1 MDFSLNEEQT
11 MFRDMFRSFAQ
22 KEIAKAAE
30 HTDKN
35 EQVPPELLQKAA
47 EQGMLGAM
55 APDTYGG
62 AALDPVSYALL
73 MEEIGR
79 ACLSTAAVIACHTSL
94 ATQAVLDFGSD
105 EQKERW
111 LPMLASGEVIG
122 AFALTEPDAG
132 SDTRTLA
139 TRARRVDDGYVLNGV
154 KTWVMNAGI
163 AGLFVIVASRRSPS
177 GDSDPRANPQDAA
190 RGRGLS
196 VFLVEKDTPGLKLG
210 QRDLT
215 LGLRGASIH
224 TVYVDNVHAPEANR
238 LGAEGDGQKIV
249 EDALDHFRLAM
260 AAAGLGLGEAAVEA
274 GVKFAAERVQFG
286 GPIANKQAIQ
296 NYIAD
301 SSAQVEAL
309 RYLVYHA
316 AWEAEQGGHLSSG
329 ALYAKLFAAQATR
342 LITDRMVQVHGGYG
356 YIEDYPIARMYRN
369 ARALDLL
376 GGTGELM
383 RVGIAGH
390 LFETQQLEISP

>member
-1 MDFSLNEEQT
+1 MDFSLNEEQQ

-22 KEIAKAAE
+22 KEIAKVAE
-30 HTDKN
+30 HADKT
-35 EQVPPELLQKAA
+35 EQVPPELLNKAA
-47 EQGMLGAM
+47 EQGMLGALV
-55 APDTYGG
+55 PDTFGG
-62 AALDPVSYALL
+62 AALDPISYALL

-105 EQKERW
+105 EQKGRW
-111 LPMLASGEVIG
+111 LPALASGEAMG
-122 AFALTEPDAG
+122 AFAQSEPDAG
-132 SDTRTLA
+132 SDTRTLT
-139 TRARRVDDGYVLNGV
+139 TRAKRADDGYVLNGV

-163 AGLFVIVASRRSPS
+163 AGLFVVVAS
-177 GDSDPRANPQDAA
+177 SDPRAN
-190 RGRGLS
+190 GRGLS

-210 QRDLT
+210 QRELT

-224 TVYVDNVHAPEANR
+224 TVYLDNVHVPEANR
-238 LGAEGDGQKIV
+238 LGAEGDGQTIAASV
-249 EDALDHFRLAM
+249 LDHFRLAM
-260 AAAGLGLGEAAVEA
+260 AAAGLGLGVAAVEA
-274 GVKFAAERVQFG
+274 GVKFAAERIQFG

-301 SSAQVEAL
+301 SSAQAEAL

-316 AWEAEQGGHLSSG
+316 AWEAEQGGHLSSS

-383 RVGIAGH
+383 RVGIASN
-390 LFETQQLEISP
+390 LFKSQQLEIAP

>member
-1 MDFSLNEEQT
+1 MDFSLNEEQQ

-35 EQVPPELLQKAA
+35 EQVPPELLSKAA
-47 EQGMLGAM
+47 EQGMLGALV
-55 APDTYGG
+55 PDTYGG

-111 LPMLASGEVIG
+111 LPALASGEAMG

-132 SDTRTLA
+132 SDTRALA
-139 TRARRVDDGYVLNGV
+139 TRAKRVDDGYVLNGV
-154 KTWVMNAGI
+154 KTWVMNASI
-163 AGLFVIVASRRSPS
+163 AGLFVVIAT
-177 GDSDPRANPQDAA
+177 SDPRAN
-190 RGRGLS
+190 GRGLS
-196 VFLVEKDTPGLKLG
+196 AFLVEKDTPGLKLG

-224 TVYVDNVHAPEANR
+224 TVYLDDVHVPEANR
-238 LGAEGDGQKIV
+238 LGAEGDGQAIV
-249 EDALDHFRLAM
+249 EHVLDHFRLAM
-260 AAAGLGLGEAAVEA
+260 AAAGLGLGLAAVEA
-274 GVKFAAERVQFG
+274 GVKFAAERIQFG

-309 RYLVYHA
+309 RYLVYHT

-383 RVGIAGH
+383 RVGIASN
-390 LFETQQLEISP
+390 LFKSQQLEIAP

>member
-1 MDFSLNEEQT
+1 MDFSLTEEQQ

-22 KEIAKAAE
+22 KEIAKVAE

-35 EQVPPELLQKAA
+35 EQVPPELLNKAA
-47 EQGMLGAM
+47 EQGMLGALV
-55 APDTYGG
+55 PDNYGG

-105 EQKERW
+105 AQKEHW
-111 LPMLASGEVIG
+111 LPALASGEAIG

-132 SDTRTLA
+132 SDTHTLV
-139 TRARRVDDGYVLNGV
+139 TRAQRTDDGYVLNGV
-154 KTWVMNAGI
+154 KTWVTNAGI
-163 AGLFVIVASRRSPS
+163 AGLFVVVAGHAAPS
-177 GDSDPRANPQDAA
+177 GA
-190 RGRGLS
+190 GLS
-196 VFLVEKDTPGLKLG
+196 AFLVEKDTPGLKLG

-224 TVYVDNVHAPEANR
+224 TVYLDNVRVPEANR
-238 LGAEGDGQKIV
+238 LGAEGDGQAIV
-249 EDALDHFRLAM
+249 EHVQSHYRLAL
-260 AAAGLGLGEAAVEA
+260 AAAGLGLGAAAVEA

-286 GPIANKQAIQ
+286 GPIAHKQAIQ

-301 SSAQVEAL
+301 SAAQVEAL
-309 RYLVYHA
+309 RYLVYHT
-316 AWEAEQGGHLSSG
+316 AWQAEQGAHLSDG

-342 LITDRMVQVHGGYG
+342 FVTDRMVQVHGGYG

-383 RVGIAGH
+383 RVGIAVN
-390 LFETQQLEISP
+390 LFKSQQLEIAP

>member
-1 MDFSLNEEQT
+1 MDFSLNEEQQ

-35 EQVPPELLQKAA
+35 EQVPPELLSKAA
-47 EQGMLGAM
+47 EQGMLGALV
-55 APDTYGG
+55 PDTLGG
-62 AALDPVSYALL
+62 AALDPISYALL

-94 ATQAVLDFGSD
+94 ATQAVLDFGSE

-111 LPMLASGEVIG
+111 LPALASGDVMG
-122 AFALTEPDAG
+122 AFAQSEPDAG
-132 SDTRTLA
+132 SDTRTLT
-139 TRARRVDDGYVLNGV
+139 TRAQRTDSGYVLNGV

-163 AGLFVIVASRRSPS
+163 AGLFVVVASST
-177 GDSDPRANPQDAA
+177 PRAN
-190 RGRGLS
+190 GRGLS

-210 QRDLT
+210 QRELT
-215 LGLRGASIH
+215 LGLRGASVH
-224 TVYVDNVHAPEANR
+224 TVYLDNVHVPEANR
-238 LGAEGDGQKIV
+238 LGAEGDGQTIAASV
-249 EDALDHFRLAM
+249 LDHFRLAM
-260 AAAGLGLGEAAVEA
+260 AAAGLGLGVAAVEA

-309 RYLVYHA
+309 RYLVYHT
-316 AWEAEQGGHLSSG
+316 AWEAEHGGHLSSG

-342 LITDRMVQVHGGYG
+342 FVTDRMVQVHGGYG

-376 GGTGELM
+376 GGTGEMM
-383 RVGIAGH
+383 RVGIACN
-390 LFETQQLEISP
+390 LFKSQQLEIAP

>member
-1 MDFSLNEEQT
+1 MDFSLTEEQQ

-22 KEIAKAAE
+22 KEIAKVAE

-35 EQVPPELLQKAA
+35 EQVPPELLNKAA
-47 EQGMLGAM
+47 EQGMLGALV
-55 APDTYGG
+55 PDNYGG
-62 AALDPVSYALL
+62 AALDSVSYALL

-105 EQKERW
+105 AQKEHW
-111 LPMLASGEVIG
+111 LPALASGEAIG

-132 SDTRTLA
+132 SDTHTLV
-139 TRARRVDDGYVLNGV
+139 TRAQRTDDGYVLNGV
-154 KTWVMNAGI
+154 KTWVTNAGI
-163 AGLFVIVASRRSPS
+163 AGLFVVVAGHASPS
-177 GDSDPRANPQDAA
+177 GA
-190 RGRGLS
+190 GLS
-196 VFLVEKDTPGLKLG
+196 AFLVEKDTPGLKLG

-224 TVYVDNVHAPEANR
+224 TVYLDNVRVPEANR
-238 LGAEGDGQKIV
+238 LGAEGDGQAIV
-249 EDALDHFRLAM
+249 EHVQSHYRLAL
-260 AAAGLGLGEAAVEA
+260 AAAGLGLGTAAVEA

-286 GPIANKQAIQ
+286 GPIAHKQAIQ

-301 SSAQVEAL
+301 SAAQVEAL
-309 RYLVYHA
+309 RYLVYHT
-316 AWEAEQGGHLSSG
+316 AWQAEQGAHLSSG

-342 LITDRMVQVHGGYG
+342 FVTDRMVQVHGGYG

-383 RVGIAGH
+383 RVGIAVN
-390 LFETQQLEISP
+390 LFKSQQLEIAP

>member
-1 MDFSLNEEQT
+1 VASEVIMDFSLNEEQT

-35 EQVPPELLQKAA
+35 EQVPPELLSKAA
-47 EQGMLGAM
+47 EQGMLGALV
-55 APDTYGG
+55 PDNLGG
-62 AALDPVSYALL
+62 AALDPISYVLL

-105 EQKERW
+105 AQKERW
-111 LPMLASGEVIG
+111 LPALASGEAIG

-132 SDTRTLA
+132 SDTRALA
-139 TRARRVDDGYVLNGV
+139 TRAQKTGDGYVLNGV
-154 KTWVMNAGI
+154 KMWVMNAGI
-163 AGLFVIVASRRSPS
+163 AGLFVIVAS
-177 GDSDPRANPQDAA
+177 SDPRAN
-190 RGRGLS
+190 GRGLS
-196 VFLVEKDTPGLKLG
+196 AFLVEKDTPGLKLG

-224 TVYVDNVHAPEANR
+224 TVYLDNVHVPEANR
-238 LGAEGDGQKIV
+238 LGVEGDGQAIV
-249 EDALDHFRLAM
+249 EHVLDHFRLAM
-260 AAAGLGLGEAAVEA
+260 AAAGLGLGLAAVEA
-274 GVKFAAERVQFG
+274 GVKFAAERIQFG

-316 AWEAEQGGHLSSG
+316 AWEAEQGGHLSSS

-383 RVGIAGH
+383 RVGIASN
-390 LFETQQLEISP
+390 LFKSQQLEIAP